1 MTKRFEKNKNGKVE
15 FTETELKALLDEVY
29 NHGYNDGKYNS
40 GVVWNSPYRYDDWWN
55 KPVITWCSSTD
66 GNSATASSSNITLDN
81 CTTAS
86 SSNATLTGTV
96 TLNEEDI
103 SHLHVK

>member
-40 GVVWNSPYRYDDWWN
+40 GVVWNSPSKWYDDWWN
-55 KPVITWCSSTD
+55 KPVITWCNDS
-66 GNSATASSSNITLDN
+66 TASSTSVTLDDYS
-81 CTTAS
+81 TTTT
-86 SSNATLTGTV
+86 NV
-96 TLNEEDI
+96 TLNGNDI
-103 SHLHVK
+103 SDLHVK